1 MGVLAIA
8 MIGGGIGLIWSG
20 IQGVNFLDVLKSVL
34 SGDPVPRAA
43 PAVAAGA
50 VSPGTAPA
58 VPQTPTDAPSGTE
71 PSI

>member
-43 PAVAAGA
+43 PAAPAGA
-50 VSPGTAPA
+50 VSPAG
-58 VPQTPTDAPSGTE
+58 PQTPTDAPSGTE